1 MITRILLALDGSPRA
16 PGVFDAAAEIAAR
29 FGATLLPFR
38 ALFVAP
44 EFPAA
49 AAGSES
55 DALPDYLTK
64 GALDELVRITGR
76 PAPPGIRIEAPVVR
90 FGSPWRLI
98 IEMSEE
104 LDVDLIV
111 LGSHGYHGL
120 DRILGTT
127 AASVANHAHRH
138 VFVVHDRTERL
149 VPHDGGSSPYRVTG
163 SRPGPA
169 G

>member
-1 MITRILLALDGSPRA
+1 MIARVLVALDGSPRA

-29 FGATLLPFR
+29 FGATLFPFR
-38 ALFVAP
+38 ALFVPP

-49 AAGSES
+49 AAGSRA
-55 DALPDYLTK
+55 DALPPHLTK
-64 GALDELVRITGR
+64 VALDDLLRLAGR
-76 PAPPGIRIEAPVVR
+76 PAFPGVRTASPTVR
-90 FGSPWRLI
+90 FGTPWRLI
-98 IEMSEE
+98 IEVSEE

-138 VFVVHDRTERL
+138 VFVVHDRAERL
-149 VPHDGGSSPYRVTG
+149 LPLDRGSSPYRDG
-163 SRPGPA
+163 GAR
-169 G
+169 